1 MFFVR
6 NWEIFQGRWW
16 SGEYVHGF
24 SCVGLLRGRL
34 FMGASNSLRLKRQVL
49 DVRHLN
55 TSRSSRV
62 QLVERWARNILM
74 VRILPAKVLKLSAGK
89 EIDCYSTNWNDPLFL
104 DISWYF
110 MIFLPNLQNNPATQP
125 QPPPPPVGVFP
136 AWVATLSRSDGDNTH
151 QKVPT
156 PQAAP
161 RRFLSAWPFRGRWE
175 GEFARLRQMVGG
187 GGGWK
192 AKWKGG
198 NLGSCFL

>member
-1 MFFVR
+1 MLWLLRLWSFFDVFLHETMKATDAFCAELR
-6 NWEIFQGRWW
+6 DISGSMMIWW
-16 SGEYVHGF
+16 VCLWF
-24 SCVGLLRGRL
+24 SYVGLLRGRL

-110 MIFLPNLQNNPATQP
+110 MIFLPNLQNNPTTQP
-125 QPPPPPVGVFP
+125 QPQPP
-136 AWVATLSRSDGDNTH
+136 W
-151 QKVPT
+151 
-156 PQAAP
+156 
-161 RRFLSAWPFRGRWE
+161 
-175 GEFARLRQMVGG
+175 
-187 GGGWK
+187 
-192 AKWKGG
+192 
-198 NLGSCFL
+198 